1 MKPDMS
7 KSNAISDI
15 SSPNFLTPTT
25 LKNITQILES
35 EECMK
40 SIQTFEE
47 TGDADKAI
55 AAVDG
60 KENFK
65 AHKLGVSSNLRTRS
79 GNTYFNLDSKSWQG
93 GITTVGTPT
102 ERISSIVEKFNED
115 NQNIEEEQERNSD
128 EENSS
133 EILNGTFLPESVVQT
148 NIRQQKKQQPVTRT
162 MITRSLS
169 NMSNSSG
176 KNSAKEYNHS
186 ENKNVTLG
194 RKSSSKNRKSTTR
207 YNPEEE
213 AMSPDERER
222 LHVRRQR
229 NKEAAARCRK
239 RRVDQTNT
247 LQAQVD
253 QWMEKKRAME
263 EEIRA
268 LTSEKAELEFILTQ
282 HCQSAADGLCAL
294 GGKRRRT
301 MAVPAQIVVRR
312 TSQVSGRNLI
322 QQHQAQQI
330 NVFNRPRQNTIQQA
344 QHHVV
349 AIKSEPTVIVE
360 PVNQPYIL
368 PEQIEIPAVK
378 VESIQPP
385 VSILNITRTTSH
397 QPLCRPT
404 RPVSLGVLPKVTVV
418 HQQQEQQ
425 SNKLSEHGISI
436 DTPSSIV
443 PSINFDTFT
452 STGLTPTAT
461 PVSGFSFPITSV
473 STPGTLNTPMTNTAP
488 TIGSRCSTQQR
499 SSEGTTGSVPDINSP
514 EGISLVSL

>member
-1 MKPDMS
+1 M
-7 KSNAISDI
+7 
-15 SSPNFLTPTT
+15 LTFFIP
-25 LKNITQILES
+25 LL
-35 EECMK
+35 
-40 SIQTFEE
+40 
-47 TGDADKAI
+47 
-55 AAVDG
+55 
-60 KENFK
+60 
-65 AHKLGVSSNLRTRS
+65 
-79 GNTYFNLDSKSWQG
+79 QG

-102 ERISSIVEKFNED
+102 ERISSIVEKFHEE

-148 NIRQQKKQQPVTRT
+148 NIRQQKKQQPVYRT

-176 KNSAKEYNHS
+176 KNNAKSYYHS
-186 ENKNVTLG
+186 ENKNVSYAK
-194 RKSSSKNRKSTTR
+194 KSSSKNRKSTTR

-253 QWMEKKRAME
+253 QWMDKKRAME
-263 EEIRA
+263 DEIGA
-268 LTSEKAELEFILTQ
+268 LTREKAELEFILTQ

-301 MAVPAQIVVRR
+301 MIVPAQIVVRR
-312 TSQVSGRNLI
+312 TNQVSGRNLM
-322 QQHQAQQI
+322 QQQQ
-330 NVFNRPRQNTIQQA
+330 VFNRPRQNTIQQA
-344 QHHVV
+344 NNPVV

-368 PEQIEIPAVK
+368 PEQIQIPAVK
-378 VESIQPP
+378 VESNPP
-385 VSILNITRTTSH
+385 VSILNITKTTSH
-397 QPLCRPT
+397 QPLRRPI
-404 RPVSLGVLPKVTVV
+404 RPVSLGVLPKVTLV
-418 HQQQEQQ
+418 QQQEQQ

-443 PSINFDTFT
+443 PNINFDTFAT
-452 STGLTPTAT
+452 TFASTGLTPTAT
-461 PVSGFSFPITSV
+461 PVSGFSFPLTSV

-499 SSEGTTGSVPDINSP
+499 SSEVATGSVSDINSP

>member
-7 KSNAISDI
+7 KSTAISDI

-47 TGDADKAI
+47 TGNADKAI
-55 AAVDG
+55 AAVDR
-60 KENFK
+60 NQNSK
-65 AHKLGVSSNLRTRS
+65 AQNLTVSSSVRTRS

-102 ERISSIVEKFNED
+102 ERFSSIVEKFHEE
-115 NQNIEEEQERNSD
+115 NQNIEEQQERNSD

-133 EILNGTFLPESVVQT
+133 EILNGTFLPESIVQT
-148 NIRQQKKQQPVTRT
+148 NIRQQKKQQPNHRT

-176 KNSAKEYNHS
+176 QNIAKAYNFS
-186 ENKNVTLG
+186 ENKNVSFARKSSNKG
-194 RKSSSKNRKSTTR
+194 RKSTR

-222 LHVRRQR
+222 LQVRRVR

-247 LQAQVD
+247 LQVQVD

-263 EEIRA
+263 DEIGS
-268 LTSEKAELEFILTQ
+268 LTREKAELEFILTQ

-301 MAVPAQIVVRR
+301 MNVPAQIVVRR
-312 TSQVSGRNLI
+312 TNPVNGRNLV
-322 QQHQAQQI
+322 QHQQVQQI

-344 QHHVV
+344 HHTVV

-368 PEQIEIPAVK
+368 PEQIQIPAVK
-378 VESIQPP
+378 VESNPP
-385 VSILNITRTTSH
+385 VSILNITKTTSH
-397 QPLCRPT
+397 QPFSRPI
-404 RPVSLGVLPKVTVV
+404 RPVSLGLLPKVTMF
-418 HQQQEQQ
+418 HQQEQQ
-425 SNKLSEHGISI
+425 STKLSEHGISI

-461 PVSGFSFPITSV
+461 PVSGFSFPITSL
-473 STPGTLNTPMTNTAP
+473 STPGSLNTPMTNTAP

-499 SSEGTTGSVPDINSP
+499 SCEVATGSVSDINSP

>member
-7 KSNAISDI
+7 KSTAISDI
-15 SSPNFLTPTT
+15 SSPSFLTPTT

-55 AAVDG
+55 SATEV
-60 KENFK
+60 KEKSKESKYNF
-65 AHKLGVSSNLRTRS
+65 ANQTRTRS
-79 GNTYFNLDSKSWQG
+79 GNTYFNLDSKSMQG
-93 GITTVGTPT
+93 GITVVGTPT
-102 ERISSIVEKFNED
+102 DRISSVVEKFAEENRS
-115 NQNIEEEQERNSD
+115 IEEEHEKSSD

-133 EILNGTFLPESVVQT
+133 EALNGCFLPEPVVQT
-148 NIRQQKKQQPVTRT
+148 NIRQQKKPTLVHHRT

-169 NMSNSSG
+169 NMSNSSD
-176 KNSAKEYNHS
+176 KNYAKASYAMD
-186 ENKNVTLG
+186 NKSVVTGG
-194 RKSSSKNRKSTTR
+194 RKKGKRSTTR

-213 AMSPDERER
+213 GMSPEEKER
-222 LHVRRQR
+222 LYLRRQR

-247 LQAQVD
+247 LQDQVD
-253 QWMEKKRAME
+253 QWMAKKRDME
-263 EEIRA
+263 EEIGQ
-268 LTSEKAELEFILTQ
+268 LTREKEELEFILSQ
-282 HCQSAADGLCAL
+282 HCQADGLCAI

-301 MAVPAQIVVRR
+301 MIVPAQIVVRR
-312 TSQVSGRNLI
+312 APTVASTRNLI
-322 QQHQAQQI
+322 QQQQQHQQI
-330 NVFNRPRQNTIQQA
+330 NVFSRPRPTAIQQK
-344 QHHVV
+344 HRNPVI

-368 PEQIEIPAVK
+368 PEQIQIPQQAVK
-378 VESIQPP
+378 VETNPP
-385 VSILNITRTTSH
+385 VSVMDLIRTTPTTGQQ
-397 QPLCRPT
+397 QPLQRPA
-404 RPVSLGVLPKVTVV
+404 SLGVTKLFMN
-418 HQQQEQQ
+418 QQQP

-443 PSINFDTFT
+443 PSLNLDTFT

-461 PVSGFSFPITSV
+461 PVTGFSFPLTSI
-473 STPGTLNTPMTNTAP
+473 STPGTLNTPMTSTAS
-488 TIGSRCSTQQR
+488 IASRCATQQR
-499 SSEGTTGSVPDINSP
+499 SSEVTIGSVPDINSP

>member
-1 MKPDMS
+1 MG
-7 KSNAISDI
+7 
-15 SSPNFLTPTT
+15 
-25 LKNITQILES
+25 QILES

-55 AAVDG
+55 ATVEA
-60 KENFK
+60 KEKSK
-65 AHKLGVSSNLRTRS
+65 AQESTLSSNIRTRS

-102 ERISSIVEKFNED
+102 ERISSMVESFNED

-148 NIRQQKKQQPVTRT
+148 NIRQQKKQQPNTRT

-176 KNSAKEYNHS
+176 KNSAKEYNYS

-222 LHVRRQR
+222 LHIRRQR

-263 EEIRA
+263 DEIRA

-312 TSQVSGRNLI
+312 ASQVSGRNLI
-322 QQHQAQQI
+322 QQQQAQQI

-368 PEQIEIPAVK
+368 PEQIQIPAVK
-378 VESIQPP
+378 VEPKPP
-385 VSILNITRTTSH
+385 VSILNITKMTSN
-397 QPLCRPT
+397 PSIRRPQ
-404 RPVSLGVLPKVTVV
+404 SLGLPKVTMV
-418 HQQQEQQ
+418 QQQ
-425 SNKLSEHGISI
+425 SNNLSEHGISI

-461 PVSGFSFPITSV
+461 PVSGFSFPVTSV

-499 SSEGTTGSVPDINSP
+499 SSEVATGSVSDINSP